1 MVKGAR
7 VDENGPVEGEPTE
20 VASETKRGFRE
31 IAELLY
37 AEFSKLTPADKL
49 PTERELAKR
58 FGVAPTT
65 ARKAMGVLR
74 SRGLVDS
81 RQGSGVY
88 LRTWQP
94 ILRDA
99 TRRLSVTQWG
109 SGKSIWSADLGTRQA
124 VPDRIEITRETGPA
138 WVTELLGTPDVVVRF
153 RRYVVEGRPVQTARS
168 YLPAELV
175 AGTAIEHPDTGP
187 GGTYARLRDLGEEP
201 VRFSERVRSRV
212 ADLDEQELLE
222 IGHGHPVAAITRV
235 AYTAADRVVEVNSM
249 VLDGEA
255 YILQWDFT
263 S

>member
-1 MVKGAR
+1 VKGVR
-7 VDENGPVEGEPTE
+7 VEADEPVESERAAGEP
-20 VASETKRGFRE
+20 KPGFRE
-31 IAELLY
+31 IAETLRL
-37 AEFSKLTPADKL
+37 ELTAREWDPTEKL
-49 PTERELAKR
+49 PTERALAKR

-65 ARKAMGVLR
+65 VRKAMGELR
-74 SRGLVDS
+74 AWGLVDS
-81 RQGSGVY
+81 RRGSGVY
-88 LRTWQP
+88 VRSWQP

-109 SGKSIWSADLGTRQA
+109 SGQSIWSADLGKRRA
-124 VPDRIEITRETGPA
+124 VPDHIEITREVAPA
-138 WVTELLGTPDVVVRF
+138 WVAELLGTPDVVVRF

-201 VRFSERVRSRV
+201 VRFSERVRSRL
-212 ADLDEQELLE
+212 ADPDDQVLLE
-222 IGHGHPVAAITRV
+222 VGHGHPVAAITRV
-235 AYTAADRVVEVNSM
+235 AYTAAERIVEVNSM